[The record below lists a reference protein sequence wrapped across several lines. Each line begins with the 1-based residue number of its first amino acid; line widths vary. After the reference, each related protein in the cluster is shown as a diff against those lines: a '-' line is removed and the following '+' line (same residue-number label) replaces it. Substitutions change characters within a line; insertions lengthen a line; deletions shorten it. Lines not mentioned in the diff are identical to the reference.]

1 MARKKDVQEEETI
14 PTKNWHEE
22 LHRHEELID
31 GFEKKSLG
39 RFEEAPTHLP
49 SRPEELLEELEKKSS
64 GKRNKPVR
72 RQREPN
78 VRASKKSK
86 KKSFL
91 SRLFTKILLWLLLVA
106 VILVGGY
113 FLWQKVSQV
122 QVEKKYALVTQEL
135 QRCSE
140 LTTVKVSY
148 SDIVTL
154 KKTAVLGMAKSYSIV
169 KFSGVIRCGIE
180 NLGNCRMFIDEDG
193 KGIVLRIPPATVLG
207 NDIQEISVFDEQ
219 QSIFV
224 PISTQEVLDQVEL
237 AREDTL
243 RKALDSGMLADSEQQ
258 ARALLTTILTNMG
271 FQRINIQN

>member
-1 MARKKDVQEEETI
+1 MTMEENMAREKVLSEDEET
-14 PTKNWHEE
+14 TK
-22 LHRHEELID
+22 
-31 GFEKKSLG
+31 KKRG
-39 RFEEAPTHLP
+39 RKSQEGKERR
-49 SRPEELLEELEKKSS
+49 SRGP
-64 GKRNKPVR
+64 KRS
-72 RQREPN
+72 Q
-78 VRASKKSK
+78 

-91 SRLFTKILLWLLLVA
+91 SRLFTKIFLWLLLVA
-106 VILVGGY
+106 VILVAGC
-113 FLWQKVSQV
+113 FLWQKISQV

-140 LTTVKVSY
+140 LTTVKISY

-180 NLGNCRMFIDEDG
+180 NLGNCRMYIDEGG
-193 KGIVLRIPPATVLG
+193 KGIVLRMPPATVLG

-224 PISTQEVLDQVEL
+224 PISTQELLELSEATKTVEI

-243 RKALDSGMLADSEQQ
+243 RKALDAGILADSEQQ
-258 ARALLTTILTNMG
+258 ARTLLTTILTNMG
-271 FQRINIQN
+271 FQRITIQN

>member
-1 MARKKDVQEEETI
+1 MAREKVLSEDEET
-14 PTKNWHEE
+14 TK
-22 LHRHEELID
+22 
-31 GFEKKSLG
+31 KKRG
-39 RFEEAPTHLP
+39 R
-49 SRPEELLEELEKKSS
+49 KSQE
-64 GKRNKPVR
+64 GKER
-72 RQREPN
+72 RSREPK
-78 VRASKKSK
+78 RSQ

-91 SRLFTKILLWLLLVA
+91 SCLFTKIFLWLLLVA
-106 VILVGGY
+106 IILVAGC
-113 FLWQKVSQV
+113 FLWQKISQV

-140 LTTVKVSY
+140 LTTVKISY

-180 NLGNCRMFIDEDG
+180 NLGNCRMYIDEGG
-193 KGIVLRIPPATVLG
+193 KGIVLRMPPATVLG

-224 PISTQEVLDQVEL
+224 PISTQELLDQVEL

-243 RKALDSGMLADSEQQ
+243 RKALDAGILADSEQQ
-258 ARALLTTILTNMG
+258 ARTLLTNILTNMG
-271 FQRINIQN
+271 FQRITIQN

>member
-1 MARKKDVQEEETI
+1 MAREKVLSEDEET
-14 PTKNWHEE
+14 TK
-22 LHRHEELID
+22 
-31 GFEKKSLG
+31 KKRG
-39 RFEEAPTHLP
+39 RKSQEGKERR
-49 SRPEELLEELEKKSS
+49 SRGP
-64 GKRNKPVR
+64 KRS
-72 RQREPN
+72 Q
-78 VRASKKSK
+78 

-91 SRLFTKILLWLLLVA
+91 SRLFTKIFLWLLLVA
-106 VILVGGY
+106 VILVAGC
-113 FLWQKVSQV
+113 FLWQKISQV

-140 LTTVKVSY
+140 LTTVKISY

-180 NLGNCRMFIDEDG
+180 NLGNCRMYIDEGG
-193 KGIVLRIPPATVLG
+193 KGIVLRMPPATVLG

-224 PISTQEVLDQVEL
+224 PISTQELLDQVEI

-243 RKALDSGMLADSEQQ
+243 RKALDAGILADSEQQ
-258 ARALLTTILTNMG
+258 ARTLLTTILTNMG
-271 FQRINIQN
+271 FQRITIQN

>member
-1 MARKKDVQEEETI
+1 MAREKVLSEDEET
-14 PTKNWHEE
+14 TK
-22 LHRHEELID
+22 
-31 GFEKKSLG
+31 KKRG
-39 RFEEAPTHLP
+39 RKSQEGKERR
-49 SRPEELLEELEKKSS
+49 SRGP
-64 GKRNKPVR
+64 KRS
-72 RQREPN
+72 Q
-78 VRASKKSK
+78 

-91 SRLFTKILLWLLLVA
+91 SRLFTKIFLWLLLVA
-106 VILVGGY
+106 VILVAGC
-113 FLWQKVSQV
+113 FLWQKISQV

-140 LTTVKVSY
+140 LTTVKISY

-180 NLGNCRMFIDEDG
+180 NLGNCRMYIDEGG
-193 KGIVLRIPPATVLG
+193 KGIVLRMPPATVPG

-224 PISTQEVLDQVEL
+224 PISTQELLDQVEI

-243 RKALDSGMLADSEQQ
+243 RKALDAGILADSEQQ
-258 ARALLTTILTNMG
+258 ARTLLTTILTNMG
-271 FQRINIQN
+271 FQRITIQN